1 MIQKPGPLPTPF
13 QMFRT
18 GLAVLTGAIALSV
31 VLSATAPPVMAQSV
45 EGIAAVVN
53 DEVISASDLEA
64 RLRLS
69 LFAAGLAPTDEN
81 RNRLMPQ
88 VIRSL
93 IDERLRAQEAQRFE
107 VEAEQENVDAAIA
120 DIAGQNNM
128 TPEQLEALLAR
139 NNIPISSLR
148 TQIANN
154 IAWARLVQRRLMPT
168 VAIGDEEVDEALARI
183 EANRGKPEYLVA
195 ELFLTVDDPAR
206 EAEVATL
213 ADDLVQQIRGG
224 ASFAAVARQF
234 SQAAGA
240 ANGGDLGW
248 VVEGQLDPE
257 LEQVV
262 RTLGTGQVSDP
273 IRTLTGYHV
282 ILLRDRRRALMA
294 DPGDA
299 VVTIRQLALGYPP
312 GAGQAQRQRVFDIA
326 QDASR
331 TVNGCDALQA
341 KADELGLDSAN
352 DGTTSRLGD
361 LRPDLRSIVE
371 ALPVGEPSPPQRVD
385 QGVIV
390 LMVCDRQ
397 APAND
402 GTPSRD
408 QILESLGQ
416 DRMDMLQRRYLRDLR
431 NAAFIDVRV

>member
-1 MIQKPGPLPTPF
+1 
-13 QMFRT
+13 MFRT